1 MVYEVHGQSTLQTG
15 HVDAVAAALLDLKR
29 GTSMSSQQPQ
39 QLSTTSTSVMANLH
53 SSHDVSRRPSSQTN
67 VRICK
72 DVVANDA
79 IVMETTATATS
90 SAPPP
95 LQMPQS
101 TLSVSAPQPTLDRG
115 VTKQPATVMADASS
129 SFEDTNSSSRQQLIM
144 ASLHEY
150 LRRAQLT
157 INFFDSNKIVE
168 LGGGGAMHHHSS
180 YPHPPS
186 QSATAGL
193 LLPPQP
199 SLLPTQSYGEQSSF
213 SRCRSNSLTM
223 VSDASA
229 TAGATAGSS
238 QSFDTLMS
246 HDASNNNNLD
256 YYNHNDD
263 DTGGNNENSH
273 MVLGP
278 LSQIYEERVVES
290 RGNNGGGPLSEIEES
305 RFSKQKVTSTN
316 TTTTATHNYG
326 NANPPIKNTKHRTA
340 PGRLPN
346 HVRDYLKHWV
356 DNHIDYPYPSE
367 KEKEIMMHDTGIE
380 RKKLDIWFRNNRN
393 RYVKAKR
400 SAKQLQQQQQQMH
413 KMKYWNHDPQLILK
427 P

>member
-1 MVYEVHGQSTLQTG
+1 
-15 HVDAVAAALLDLKR
+15 
-29 GTSMSSQQPQ
+29 MSSQQPQ
-39 QLSTTSTSVMANLH
+39 QLSTSSSSVSNLQ
-53 SSHDVSRRPSSQTN
+53 SHDVSRRPSSQTN

-72 DVVANDA
+72 DVVVDDV
-79 IVMETTATATS
+79 IVMETAATTTT

-101 TLSVSAPQPTLDRG
+101 TLSVSAPKPTLDRG
-115 VTKQPATVMADASS
+115 VTKQPATVRAEASSS
-129 SFEDTNSSSRQQLIM
+129 SFEETNSSSRQQLIM
-144 ASLHEY
+144 ASLQEY
-150 LRRAQLT
+150 QRRAQLP
-157 INFFDSNKIVE
+157 INYFDSNKIIE
-168 LGGGGAMHHHSS
+168 LRGGAMHHHSS
-180 YPHPPS
+180 YPPHPPPS
-186 QSATAGL
+186 QSATTGL
-193 LLPPQP
+193 HLLPPPP
-199 SLLPTQSYGEQSSF
+199 SLLPTQSYEEQSF

-229 TAGATAGSS
+229 TAGATTGS

-246 HDASNNNNLD
+246 HDASNNNNID
-256 YYNHNDD
+256 YYNHDD
-263 DTGGNNENSH
+263 DDIEGNNENSH

-278 LSQIYEERVVES
+278 LSQIYGERVES
-290 RGNNGGGPLSEIEES
+290 RGNNGGGGGGGGPLSEICGES
-305 RFSKQKVTSTN
+305 RCLKQKVTSTN
-316 TTTTATHNYG
+316 STTAHYYG

-400 SAKQLQQQQQQMH
+400 SAKQLQQMQQHMH
-413 KMKYWNHDPQLILK
+413 KMKYWNHDPQLLK

>member
-1 MVYEVHGQSTLQTG
+1 MVSYEVHGQSTLQTG

-29 GTSMSSQQPQ
+29 GTSMSSQPQ
-39 QLSTTSTSVMANLH
+39 QLSTSSTSVASLQ
-53 SSHDVSRRPSSQTN
+53 SHDVSRPSSQTN

-72 DVVANDA
+72 DDVVK
-79 IVMETTATATS
+79 TATATS

-101 TLSVSAPQPTLDRG
+101 TLSVSAPQPLNRG
-115 VTKQPATVMADASS
+115 LTKQPATVLAEASS
-129 SFEDTNSSSRQQLIM
+129 SFEETNSSSRQQLIM
-144 ASLHEY
+144 ASLQEY
-150 LRRAQLT
+150 QRRAQLP
-157 INFFDSNKIVE
+157 INYFDSNKIVE
-168 LGGGGAMHHHSS
+168 LSGGAMHHHSS

-186 QSATAGL
+186 QSATVGL
-193 LLPPQP
+193 LLPPPP
-199 SLLPTQSYGEQSSF
+199 SLLPTQSYGEQSF
-213 SRCRSNSLTM
+213 DRCRSNSLTM

-229 TAGATAGSS
+229 TAGTTTGS

-246 HDASNNNNLD
+246 HDASNNNID
-256 YYNHNDD
+256 YYNHDD
-263 DTGGNNENSH
+263 DDIGGNNENSNL
-273 MVLGP
+273 VLGP
-278 LSQIYEERVVES
+278 LSQTYGGRVES
-290 RGNNGGGPLSEIEES
+290 RGNNGGGGGGPLSEIYEES

-316 TTTTATHNYG
+316 TTTTTTAAHHYG

-400 SAKQLQQQQQQMH
+400 SAKQLQQMQQHMH